1 MAILTSY
8 TLVPELQHWFHSFV
22 VNSELNKDLVP
33 PPTDIAS
40 TYMPENS
47 FIEMLFNDDYSQSTY
62 EYRYIDETN
71 IGCIPRSVLRRIQ
84 IYPGS
89 WNYVTIDAAGD
100 NIFNLQTED
109 LTMLDALLAY
119 RNGATDSSS
128 FIFIDS
134 TAITFVA
141 DSTADLYILSANY
154 SSLPTT
160 LSKLIYL
167 YLRLE
172 VLEEF
177 ILYNTDS
184 LVSNGELLETCFE
197 SYLLD
202 KYFTFMSNRNPD
214 LIYDCQCDN

>member
-1 MAILTSY
+1 
-8 TLVPELQHWFHSFV
+8 
-22 VNSELNKDLVP
+22 
-33 PPTDIAS
+33 
-40 TYMPENS
+40 
-47 FIEMLFNDDYSQSTY
+47 
-62 EYRYIDETN
+62 
-71 IGCIPRSVLRRIQ
+71 
-84 IYPGS
+84 
-89 WNYVTIDAAGD
+89 
-100 NIFNLQTED
+100 
-109 LTMLDALLAY
+109 MLDALLAY

-141 DSTADLYILSANY
+141 DSTADLYILSASY
-154 SSLPTT
+154 SSLSTK
-160 LSKLIYL
+160 LAKLIYL

-172 VLEEF
+172 VLEDF

-202 KYFTFMSNRNPD
+202 KYFTFMSNREPD